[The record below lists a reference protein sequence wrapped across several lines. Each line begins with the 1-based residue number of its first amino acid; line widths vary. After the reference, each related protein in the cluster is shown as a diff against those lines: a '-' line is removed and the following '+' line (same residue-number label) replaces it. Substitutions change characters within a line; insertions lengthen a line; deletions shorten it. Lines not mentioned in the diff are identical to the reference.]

1 MVYILQLILGF
12 LSSPHLLRE
21 FQGQIC
27 EFLASQQG
35 IMSTN
40 GSENVS
46 NGANDSPRLT
56 VPLQI
61 NGKEV
66 KTEHT
71 FDVVNPATGKV
82 IWESSSA
89 SKKDAIS
96 AIEAAK
102 AAFPAWSKT
111 KPTKRRDILSKA
123 AAILA
128 SRAEELGGYQTDE
141 TGAVNAYATGFNV
154 PNAVEMLRDV
164 AGRIVTATAYMP
176 VVAEEG
182 KSALVLK
189 EPYGVVLGIAPWYA

>member
-1 MVYILQLILGF
+1 
-12 LSSPHLLRE
+12 
-21 FQGQIC
+21 
-27 EFLASQQG
+27 
-35 IMSTN
+35 MSNNET
-40 GSENVS
+40 EKVS
-46 NGANDSPRLT
+46 NGVNGSSKHT
-56 VPLQI
+56 VPIQI

-71 FDVVNPATGKV
+71 IDVVNPATGKV

-89 SKKDAIS
+89 SKKDAIN

-111 KPTKRRDILSKA
+111 KPSKRRDILLKA
-123 AAILA
+123 ADILA
-128 SRAEELGGYQTDE
+128 SRAEEIGGYMIDE
-141 TGAVNAYATGFNV
+141 TGAVSAYATGFNL
-154 PNAVEMLRDV
+154 PNSVEMLRDV
-164 AGRIVTATAYMP
+164 AGRIVTATSYMP